1 MVSTAVAADDPDD
14 EFDPLKEFRFD
25 NWKPKDQQAALDAL
39 KQIQAAQWKPFYCP
53 ISTCDGEP
61 HGPNWFFQ
69 HARAD
74 QRPPDWTKDWLVW
87 LLLSGRGSGKTRT
100 GSEVVNKATNIT
112 PRMALVGAT
121 GPDLR
126 ETMIE
131 GPSGILACAPPGQM
145 PTWEPSRRRLTWP
158 NGCVAQGYSGEEP
171 DRIRGGNF
179 GLAWID
185 EPAHIDLIDEVW
197 ANLTLALRIGKHPHI
212 ICTTTPKPIKW
223 IKGLIA
229 DPRTVTTRV
238 STYANLQNLS
248 PVFRQTIL
256 DSYEGT
262 RWGRQELHG
271 EVLEDVEGSLWK
283 ADMFRYIAPKDLPEF
298 TRIVVSVDPA
308 GSANKR
314 SDETG
319 IIVLGLSKDK
329 VIYVLA
335 DLTGKYTPAGWARA
349 THKAHEDFDADCI
362 VAEKNYGGEMVK
374 HTLESVD
381 LYARI
386 VMVHSRRG
394 KELRAEPIVGLYEK
408 ERVMHVSDGSLLDLE
423 NEQVEWVPGKGSSP
437 NRIDALVH
445 GATELIRGMG
455 GQANVADPNRVLG
468 GPGSFPTNDYR
479 TRRPYL

>member
-1 MVSTAVAADDPDD
+1 MEEPED
-14 EFDPLKEFRFD
+14 FDPLEEFRFK
-25 NWKPKDQQAALDAL
+25 NWKPKDQEAALDAV
-39 KQIQAAQWKPFYCP
+39 KKIQEAGWLPFYC
-53 ISTCDGEP
+53 SDRFCDGEP
-61 HGPNWFFQ
+61 HGPNWMFQ

-74 QRPPDWTKDWLVW
+74 QRPPDWTKDWLTW
-87 LLLSGRGSGKTRT
+87 LLMSGRGAGKTRT

-112 PRMALVGAT
+112 PRIALIGAT

-185 EPAHIDLIDEVW
+185 EPAYIDLIEQVW
-197 ANLTLALRIGKHPHI
+197 ANLTLALRVGKHPHI

-223 IKGLIA
+223 IKNLIA

-283 ADMFRYIAPKDLPEF
+283 ADMFRYIPF
-298 TRIVVSVDPA
+298 
-308 GSANKR
+308 
-314 SDETG
+314 
-319 IIVLGLSKDK
+319 
-329 VIYVLA
+329 
-335 DLTGKYTPAGWARA
+335 
-349 THKAHEDFDADCI
+349 
-362 VAEKNYGGEMVK
+362 
-374 HTLESVD
+374 
-381 LYARI
+381 
-386 VMVHSRRG
+386 
-394 KELRAEPIVGLYEK
+394 
-408 ERVMHVSDGSLLDLE
+408 
-423 NEQVEWVPGKGSSP
+423 
-437 NRIDALVH
+437 
-445 GATELIRGMG
+445 
-455 GQANVADPNRVLG
+455 
-468 GPGSFPTNDYR
+468 
-479 TRRPYL
+479 

>member
-1 MVSTAVAADDPDD
+1 MPDEPED
-14 EFDPLKEFRFD
+14 FDPLAEFKFK
-25 NWKPKDQQAALDAL
+25 NWKPKDQEAALDAV
-39 KQIQAAQWKPFYCP
+39 KKIQEAQWLPFFCP
-53 ISTCDGEP
+53 DPTCDGEP
-61 HGPNWFFQ
+61 HGKDWQFQ

-74 QRPPDWTKDWLVW
+74 QRPPKWSEDWLTW
-87 LLLSGRGSGKTRT
+87 LLMSGRGAGKTRT
-100 GSEVVNKATNIT
+100 GSEVTNKATNIV
-112 PRMALVGAT
+112 PRIALIGAT

-185 EPAHIDLIDEVW
+185 EPAHIDLIAEVW
-197 ANLTLALRIGKHPHI
+197 ANLTLALRIGKNPHAI
-212 ICTTTPKPIKW
+212 LTTTPKPIKW
-223 IKGLIA
+223 IKELMA
-229 DPRTVTTRV
+229 DKRTITTRV

-283 ADMFRYIAPKDLPEF
+283 ADMFHYVEPNKLPEF
-298 TRIVVSVDPA
+298 ERIVIAVDPA

-319 IIVLGLSKDK
+319 IIVLGLKEK

-335 DLTGKYTPAGWARA
+335 DYTGKYTPAGWAKMS
-349 THKAHEDFDADCI
+349 HKAFDDWSADCI

-374 HTLESVD
+374 HTLESQS

-408 ERVMHVSDGSLLDLE
+408 ERVLHVSDGTLIELE
-423 NEQVEWVPGKGSSP
+423 NEMVEWVPGKGASP
-437 NRIDALVH
+437 NRIDAMVH

-455 GQANVADPNRVLG
+455 GQASVADPNRVLG
-468 GPGSFPTNDYR
+468 GPGSPTFPTNDYR
-479 TRRPYL
+479 NNRRGIL